1 MSCRYLY
8 RYNGLNQRITW
19 HYDATGNG
27 TTDGSDPTYH
37 FAWGGGAGGDE
48 KWRMVGTWRGSD
60 TEPKELFVNHQAGLA
75 GHGGSSYIDTVA
87 LRDKDSTNGWTGL
100 GDGTREQRHYYAQNW
115 RADVAAV
122 FDSTGEIQEWDKY
135 RAYGVPFLL
144 TPGDHNKDVA
154 VEPCSL

>member
-1 MSCRYLY
+1 
-8 RYNGLNQRITW
+8 
-19 HYDATGNG
+19 
-27 TTDGSDPTYH
+27 
-37 FAWGGGAGGDE
+37 
-48 KWRMVGTWRGSD
+48 MVGTWRGSD
-60 TEPKELFVNHQAGLA
+60 TEPTELFVNHQAGLA
-75 GHGGSSYIDTVA
+75 RHTSSSYIDTVILHNRA
-87 LRDKDSTNGWTGL
+87 NTNGRTAS
-100 GDGTREQRHYYAQNW
+100 GDGTREPRHYYAQREGGW